1 MKRSTN
7 NETVARW
14 GVLLAALALAC
25 CTTPTTAQAAELDE
39 AQLYFELNN
48 TDRDLGIHSSID
60 GEPYVKLEIE
70 DPLGRKI
77 LGIEAQRRLAR
88 QGLTQL
94 FFESAEPVF
103 DELSPAAFFNR
114 FPEGVYEIE
123 VVDEDGEEFE
133 VEVVLS
139 HVMAAPVGNVTVN
152 GIPAAKSC
160 DSNVLPV
167 VSAPVVINW
176 NPVTKSHP
184 TIGKKGTVV
193 IDQYQFFV
201 EREGVKLSVDL
212 PPTVTEFEVPAE
224 ILALGDDFKFE
235 IIARTAT
242 GNTTAIETCFL
253 LE

>member
-1 MKRSTN
+1 MEQSTN
-7 NETVARW
+7 NETAALC
-14 GVLLAALALAC
+14 GVLLAALALGGWMA
-25 CTTPTTAQAAELDE
+25 PTIVRAAELSE

-48 TDRDLGIHSSID
+48 TDRDLGLHSSID

-70 DPLGRKI
+70 DPFGREI

-94 FFESAEPVF
+94 FFESAEPSF

-114 FPEGVYEIE
+114 FPEGIYEIE
-123 VVDEDGEEFE
+123 VVDEDGLEFE
-133 VEVVLS
+133 VEVFLSQVL
-139 HVMAAPVGNVTVN
+139 AAPVGNITVN

-160 DSNVLPV
+160 DANVLPS
-167 VSAPVVINW
+167 VSAPVVIDW

-184 TIGKKGTVV
+184 TIGKKGVVV

-201 EREGVKLSVDL
+201 EREGVKLSVEL
-212 PPTVTEFEVPAE
+212 PPSVTEFEVPAD

-242 GNTTAIETCFL
+242 GNNTAIETCFL

>member
-1 MKRSTN
+1 MKTTTHDDFKRF
-7 NETVARW
+7 R
-14 GVLLAALALAC
+14 GLVLATLVLAC
-25 CTTPTTAQAAELDE
+25 WTVPTIANAAELDE

-70 DPLGRKI
+70 DPFGRMV

-94 FFESAEPVF
+94 FFESAEPPF
-103 DELSPAAFFNR
+103 DELSPQAFFNR
-114 FPEGVYEIE
+114 FPEGIYEIE

-133 VEVVLS
+133 VEVFLS
-139 HVMAAPVGNVTVN
+139 QVMAAPVKNVKVN
-152 GIPAAKSC
+152 GIPAAASC
-160 DSNVLPV
+160 DSNVLPT
-167 VSAPVVINW
+167 VSAPVVIDW
-176 NPVTKSHP
+176 DAVTKCHP
-184 TIGKKGTVV
+184 TIGKKGAVK
-193 IDQYQFFV
+193 IEQYQFFV
-201 EREGVKLSVDL
+201 EREGVKLSVEL

-242 GNTTAIETCFL
+242 GNNTAIETCFL
-253 LE
+253 LQ